1 MRWKL
6 IVVVAIVGWAVGCG
20 GPSGPV
26 TAAKTPV
33 ADGLDTE
40 QPGFLT
46 TPFTADQIR
55 DEWVEGLEV
64 KIRRW
69 TPEAEAYEIWTV
81 TGVDSEG
88 AEITSTLLGP
98 GGDVVRGPESHR
110 STWTELRDH
119 ASFPSAVASRERVRR
134 ETPLGGLD
142 GWLYTVQDPDSGAES
157 ELFFAETLPGA
168 PVSVHVFRGGEL
180 VEIFEQVERERPVGD

>member
-1 MRWKL
+1 MRSKL
-6 IVVVAIVGWAVGCG
+6 LLVAAVGCAVGCG

-33 ADGLDTE
+33 GDGSDTE
-40 QPGFLT
+40 RPGFLA
-46 TPFTADQIR
+46 TPFTAEQIR
-55 DEWVEGLEV
+55 GEWIEGLEV

-69 TPEAEAYEIWTV
+69 TPEAEAYELWTV
-81 TGVDSEG
+81 TGADAEG
-88 AEITSTLLGP
+88 TEIMSTLLDAEGE
-98 GGDVVRGPESHR
+98 VVRAAESHR

-119 ASFPSAVASRERVRR
+119 ASFSTAMASRERVRR

-142 GWLYTVQDPDSGAES
+142 GWLYTVEDPASGAVS
-157 ELFFAETLPGA
+157 ELFFAEELPGA

-180 VEIFEQVERERPVGD
+180 VEIFEQVERERPVAD